1 MTRSKKEQYRDIWG
15 IMVAATMQTYAA
27 NNYMWISVNNTT
39 RRESSGSSFVVRPDG
54 LIDGRLP
61 LHKTGV
67 LVSTIDPRKKFYDAS
82 EAWRGRAMKGV
93 YHSGTLVRDKRSADR
108 TSF

>member
-1 MTRSKKEQYRDIWG
+1 MR
-15 IMVAATMQTYAA
+15 A

-61 LHKTGV
+61 LHRTGV
-67 LVSTIDPRKKFYDAS
+67 LISTIDPREKFYDAS
-82 EAWRGRAMKGV
+82 EAWRGRAMKG
-93 YHSGTLVRDKRSADR
+93 GLPQWNPSAR
-108 TSF
+108 QALGGPN